1 VLESSRND
9 LQECAIKSKEF
20 YLRNWR

>member
-1 VLESSRND
+1 LENSRDD
-9 LQECAIKSKEF
+9 LQECAIKSRF